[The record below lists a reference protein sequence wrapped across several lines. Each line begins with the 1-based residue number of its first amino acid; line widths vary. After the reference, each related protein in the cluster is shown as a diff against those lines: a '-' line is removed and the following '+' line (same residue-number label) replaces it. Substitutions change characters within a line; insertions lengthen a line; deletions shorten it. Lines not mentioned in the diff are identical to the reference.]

1 MNFWIGA
8 GHLERLNLHTRQN
21 FVRWT
26 ASEREMWKA
35 ELWFWACAYTA
46 ANIAAQRSPEQAAIR
61 ETKEETGILDIE
73 FIKGFKE
80 KIEYSF
86 KFNGD
91 IVQKEVIFFLAKTNT
106 KQVKISDEHLDYVW
120 LDFNNALNKITY
132 ENAKNVLKKSKNYLE
147 KL

>member
-1 MNFWIGA
+1 MIKEQSA
-8 GHLERLNLHTRQN
+8 GTVLFIEEYNEKLFLLLHYPTGHWD
-21 FVRWT
+21 FVKGKIENNE
-26 ASEREMWKA
+26 S
-35 ELWFWACAYTA
+35 L
-46 ANIAAQRSPEQAAIR
+46 EQAAIR
-61 ETKEETGILDIE
+61 ETKEETGITDIE

>member
-1 MNFWIGA
+1 MIKEQSA
-8 GHLERLNLHTRQN
+8 GTVLFIEEYNEKLFLLLHYPTGHWD
-21 FVRWT
+21 FVKGKIENNE
-26 ASEREMWKA
+26 S
-35 ELWFWACAYTA
+35 L
-46 ANIAAQRSPEQAAIR
+46 EQAAIR
-61 ETKEETGILDIE
+61 ETKEETGITDIE

-106 KQVKISDEHLDYVW
+106 KQVMISNEHLDYVW

-132 ENAKNVLKKSKNYLE
+132 ENAKNILKKSKNYLE

>member
-1 MNFWIGA
+1 MIKEQSA
-8 GHLERLNLHTRQN
+8 GTVLFIEESKEKLFLLLHYPTGHWD
-21 FVRWT
+21 FVKGKIENNE
-26 ASEREMWKA
+26 SH
-35 ELWFWACAYTA
+35 
-46 ANIAAQRSPEQAAIR
+46 EQAVIR
-61 ETKEETGILDIE
+61 ETKEETGITDIE

-106 KQVKISDEHLDYVW
+106 KQVEISYEHLDYVW

-132 ENAKNVLKKSKNYLE
+132 KNAKNILINAKNYLE
-147 KL
+147 KLC

>member
-1 MNFWIGA
+1 MIKEQSA
-8 GHLERLNLHTRQN
+8 GTVLFIEESKEKLFLLLHYPTGHWD
-21 FVRWT
+21 FVKGKIENNE
-26 ASEREMWKA
+26 S
-35 ELWFWACAYTA
+35 L
-46 ANIAAQRSPEQAAIR
+46 EQAAIR
-61 ETKEETGILDIE
+61 ETKEETGITDIE

-106 KQVKISDEHLDYVW
+106 KQVMISNEHLDYVW

-132 ENAKNVLKKSKNYLE
+132 ENAKNILKKSKNYLE

>member
-1 MNFWIGA
+1 MIKEQSA
-8 GHLERLNLHTRQN
+8 GTVLFIEEDKEKLFLLLHYPTGHWD
-21 FVRWT
+21 FVKGKI
-26 ASEREMWKA
+26 ENNE
-35 ELWFWACAYTA
+35 
-46 ANIAAQRSPEQAAIR
+46 SPEQAVIR
-61 ETKEETGILDIE
+61 ETKEETGITDIE

-106 KQVKISDEHLDYVW
+106 KQVKISYEHLDYVW

-132 ENAKNVLKKSKNYLE
+132 ENAKNVLINAKNYLE
-147 KL
+147 KLC

>member
-1 MNFWIGA
+1 MIKEQSA
-8 GHLERLNLHTRQN
+8 GTVLFVEEDNEKKFLLLHYPTGHWD
-21 FVRWT
+21 FVKGKIENNE
-26 ASEREMWKA
+26 S
-35 ELWFWACAYTA
+35 L
-46 ANIAAQRSPEQAAIR
+46 EQAAIR
-61 ETKEETGILDIE
+61 ETKEETGITDIE

-86 KFNGD
+86 KFDGD

-106 KQVKISDEHLDYVW
+106 KQVEISYEHLDYVW

-147 KL
+147 KLC

>member
-1 MNFWIGA
+1 MIKEQSA
-8 GHLERLNLHTRQN
+8 GTVLFIEESKEKLFLLLHYPTGHWD
-21 FVRWT
+21 FVKGKI
-26 ASEREMWKA
+26 ENNE
-35 ELWFWACAYTA
+35 
-46 ANIAAQRSPEQAAIR
+46 SPEQAVIR
-61 ETKEETGILDIE
+61 ETKEETGITDIE

-106 KQVKISDEHLDYVW
+106 KQVKISYEHLDYVW

-132 ENAKNVLKKSKNYLE
+132 KNAKNILINAKNYLE
-147 KL
+147 KLC

>member
-1 MNFWIGA
+1 MIKEQSA
-8 GHLERLNLHTRQN
+8 GTVLFIEEYNEKLFLLLHYPTGHWD
-21 FVRWT
+21 FVKGKIENNE
-26 ASEREMWKA
+26 S
-35 ELWFWACAYTA
+35 L
-46 ANIAAQRSPEQAAIR
+46 EQAAIR
-61 ETKEETGILDIE
+61 ETKEETGITDIE

-86 KFNGD
+86 KSNGD